1 MNRKW
6 ITGLTLAGVVG
17 SGGAAFAGIAAG
29 DDGGQASSPAATQ
42 ANLGVTADGTVTGR
56 TVSYQV
62 GAAGTVTL
70 TIADGALTV
79 TGTSATTGWTV
90 LGVAGAGTHAEVHFG
105 DALQLVTFAADLVG
119 DEVTVTLATDARP
132 AAQDGT
138 GTGSQVGSQVG
149 SQTAPQAGPQ
159 AGPETTAAAPQQAT
173 TAPLQPTLATPTT
186 SATPPPA
193 ATTSPSGAGSGEDDE
208 DDDHEGD
215 DDEHDDEDDDHDDD

>member
-29 DDGGQASSPAATQ
+29 GDGHQESSPTTAQ

-62 GAAGTVTL
+62 GAAGSVTL
-70 TIADGALTV
+70 TVTDGALTV

-90 LGVAGAGTHAEVHFG
+90 LGIAGAGTHAEVQFA

-119 DEVTVTLATDARP
+119 DEVTVTVATEALP
-132 AAQDGT
+132 AAQT
-138 GTGSQVGSQVG
+138 GTE
-149 SQTAPQAGPQ
+149 APQPA
-159 AGPETTAAAPQQAT
+159 TAAPA
-173 TAPLQPTLATPTT
+173 QPTLAAPAT

-193 ATTSPSGAGSGEDDE
+193 ATTSPSGAGEGDEDDDEGEDDE
-208 DDDHEGD
+208 H
-215 DDEHDDEDDDHDDD
+215 DEHDEDDEDDDHDDD